1 MNTIA
6 DNAAIRRKVALHP
19 TRRPTALPSGSPTI
33 IATDEP
39 VMIRLNAVERLPSGA
54 TRTASGVTI
63 DQNIAWAHATPAL
76 DSMSM

>member
-1 MNTIA
+1 MNITA
-6 DNAAIRRKVALHP
+6 DDAAIRRNVALQP

-33 IATDEP
+33 IATDDP
-39 VMIRLNAVERLPSGA
+39 VTIRLNAVERLPSGA

-76 DSMSM
+76 DSISM